1 MPEAVE
7 AVQEQLTFGSEG
19 ERIAAMERLGDSQD
33 SLPELERIRNA
44 AIVERADASASPGGL
59 SDGGTEPQPQAAS
72 VPAPTAAASVAPVS
86 TAAAAAPEVL
96 SLSAKALRD
105 AGFTYGTPEDVIK
118 GLSEKEKYI
127 KELQEQAREKLRA
140 GGDNAVTQ
148 KRVAELEAEIAKL
161 RGGASQPPLSASP
174 TQQQAMSSQIAAGSP
189 ADVKNILATVRTE
202 LASLEEEAKEDPY
215 NRTNPEYLERQAK
228 LLALQA
234 QAIER
239 ISDISVQAVTSA
251 ERHEAERRAAAAR
264 VEREELHNKLRAQT
278 FAEMDSVGND
288 PELSEYKLPKKSVEL
303 ESEYI
308 RWRSDVAAAYYGGA
322 VNEPDLNKRN
332 ALEEAA
338 LHQLEVKNPD
348 LVKKCQLNGIPAE
361 PTHGVRS
368 YLALLDNL
376 AYRDGWRP
384 DPANPGNFIRLTR
397 YDSATGQEVPVI
409 MPDLVTAIKQKRLE
423 DGEYKRQVADAYQR
437 GAQSFA
443 AAQAK
448 RDPAV
453 AELNS
458 PSTIGSSG
466 NATQEWATQYLV
478 DVDEEEAVR
487 QYRAGNRTMV
497 DEINKARAV
506 IGLAPIENLT

>member
-1 MPEAVE
+1 MDE
-7 AVQEQLTFGSEG
+7 QGQQLTFGSEE
-19 ERIAAMERLGDSQD
+19 ERVSAIEALGDSPD
-33 SLPELERIRNA
+33 HLPQLQRITNA
-44 AIVERADASASPGGL
+44 AIVERTDASGSPGGL

-72 VPAPTAAASVAPVS
+72 VPAPEAAPSVAPVS

-118 GLSEKEKYI
+118 GLAEKEKYI
-127 KELQEQAREKLRA
+127 NELREQARERLLA
-140 GGDNAVTQ
+140 GGDNAVAQ
-148 KRVAELEAEIAKL
+148 KRVAELEAEIARL
-161 RGGASQPPLSASP
+161 RGGATQAPPSAPS
-174 TQQQAMSSQIAAGSP
+174 TQQQAMSSQIAAGGP
-189 ADVKNILATVRTE
+189 AEVKNILSSIRSE
-202 LASLEEEAKEDPY
+202 IKSLEDEAAAD
-215 NRTNPEYLERQAK
+215 EYYRGSNDHLTRQEK
-228 LLALQA
+228 LIELQA
-234 QAIER
+234 QALER
-239 ISDISVQAVTSA
+239 IAEFSVQAATA
-251 ERHEAERRAAAAR
+251 AARGEAARRAAAANA
-264 VEREELHNKLRAQT
+264 EREELHNRLRERT
-278 FAEMDSVGND
+278 FAEMDSAGND
-288 PELSEYKLPKKSVEL
+288 PELSEYKLPKKAVEL

-308 RWRSDVAAAYYGGA
+308 RWRRDVAAAYYGGA
-322 VNEPDLNKRN
+322 VKEPDIDKRN
-332 ALEEAA
+332 ALEDAA

-348 LVKKCQLNGIPAE
+348 LVKKCQLIGVPAE
-361 PTHGVRS
+361 PTPGVRS
-368 YLALLDNL
+368 YLALVDNL

-397 YDSATGQEVPVI
+397 YDNATGQEVPVI

-478 DVDEEEAVR
+478 DVDEEEAIR

-506 IGLAPIENLT
+506 IGLAPIENLS